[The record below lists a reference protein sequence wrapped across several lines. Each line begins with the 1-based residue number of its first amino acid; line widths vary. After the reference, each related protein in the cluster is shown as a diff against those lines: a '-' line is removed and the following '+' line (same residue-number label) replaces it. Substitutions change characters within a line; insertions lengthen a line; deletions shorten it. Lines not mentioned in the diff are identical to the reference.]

1 MNIFRVFRVMH
12 TVFNDI
18 KKFNWIIDYSNNEIL
33 FIILFIN
40 LPSGMGGTCTW
51 YAQRTNEITIQ
62 CEEPNSSL
70 IMIVRTFLQQRRES
84 ARMSVWNASNVTK
97 DWTT

>member
-1 MNIFRVFRVMH
+1 MNICIFRVFRV

-18 KKFNWIIDYSNNEIL
+18 KNFNWIIDYSNNKIL

-40 LPSGMGGTCTW
+40 LPSGMGGTW